1 MTYLVFSFDVEDYV
15 NPNAADGILWS
26 AELLRRAGVR
36 GCFNIVAR
44 LAEALVEWGREDV
57 IEALKHHEI
66 DLHSLAHS
74 YHPTIN
80 EYTDLA
86 DYGAARAEF
95 LRKEGEARRIIGE
108 ILGEEAFPAACP
120 PGSSVSYVAHYGY
133 AEMGIPIYTGDSLVD
148 PVHGRPIYNCNVTSL
163 DYHVYLEKFLLQND
177 RAGIDAH
184 LERVAQSMETYV
196 MAHHPQMAII
206 DRFCDLINFNG
217 ENVPREKWKL
227 SNVRPPEDTA
237 RFYENFAYLVEK
249 VKNDPRFC
257 IVTYKE
263 LAEIY
268 CRGKRRIVR
277 DQIPDIRAQL
287 EEDFFPITT
296 PESYCLTDVLYACRD
311 LLQGKETHVCGSV
324 YGFLEEPYAITE
336 PLTLTA
342 DRIVAAASQIRDDF
356 LPTSLDVGGER
367 IGPADWLRAAL
378 GVLCGEERV
387 TLTPAPWQIDMDQ
400 FPAIRDL
407 KLSDGWIHRADF
419 RDEHLSRRAR
429 MQSWTF
435 RLPRGSQRFVFETK

>member
-15 NPNAADGILWS
+15 NPNAADGILWT

-57 IEALKHHEI
+57 IEALKYHEI
-66 DLHSLAHS
+66 DIHSLAHS

-86 DYGAARAEF
+86 DYEAARAEF
-95 LRKEGEARRIIGE
+95 LRHEGEAREIISR
-108 ILGEEAFPAACP
+108 ILGADTFPAACP

-148 PVHGRPIYNCNVTSL
+148 PAHGRPIYNCNVMSL

-227 SNVRPPEDTA
+227 SNVRPPEVTA
-237 RFYENFAYLVEK
+237 RFYENFEYLVEK
-249 VKNDPRFC
+249 IKSDPRFR
-257 IVTYKE
+257 IVTYEE
-263 LAEIY
+263 LAQIY
-268 CRGKRRIVR
+268 REGERVVTKE
-277 DQIPDIRAQL
+277 DIPDLRAEL
-287 EEDFFPITT
+287 EKCFFPTT
-296 PESYCLTDVLYACRD
+296 LPKSLCLTDMLYACRD
-311 LLQGKETHVCGSV
+311 LLRGQARHVCGKV
-324 YGFLEEPYAITE
+324 YGFLEEPYAITA
-336 PLTLTA
+336 PVMLTA
-342 DRIVAAASQIRDDF
+342 DEIVSAAEQIPDGF
-356 LPTSLDVGGER
+356 LPTEIR
-367 IGPADWLRAAL
+367 IGAQRIGVADWLRGAL
-378 GVLCGEERV
+378 AVLCGEEQV

-400 FPAIRDL
+400 FPAIRDM

-429 MQSWTF
+429 LQSWTF
-435 RLPRGSQRFVFETK
+435 RLPRGSARMIF

>member
-1 MTYLVFSFDVEDYV
+1 MTYLVFSFDVEDYI

-26 AELLRRAGVR
+26 AELLRKAGIR

-57 IEALKHHEI
+57 IKALRHHEI

-86 DYGAARAEF
+86 DYEAARAEF
-95 LRKEGEARRIIGE
+95 LRQECEAREIIYRIFGVDR
-108 ILGEEAFPAACP
+108 FPAACP

-133 AEMGIPIYTGDSLVD
+133 AEMGIPIYTGDLLVD

-163 DYHVYLEKFLLQND
+163 DYHIYLEKFLLQND
-177 RAGIDAH
+177 RAAIDAH
-184 LERVAQSMETYV
+184 LEKIANSMETYV

-217 ENVPREKWKL
+217 ENVPKEQWKL
-227 SNVRPPEDTA
+227 SHVRTAEETA
-237 RFYENFAYLVEK
+237 RFYANFEYLVEK
-249 VKNDPRFC
+249 VKSDSRFR
-257 IVTYKE
+257 IVTYEE
-263 LAEIY
+263 LAQIY
-268 CRGKRRIVR
+268 CMGEREITRETL
-277 DQIPDIRAQL
+277 PTLRAQL
-287 EEDFFPITT
+287 EEDFFPTT
-296 PESYCLTDVLYACRD
+296 LPDSYCISDMFYACRD
-311 LLQGKETHVCGSV
+311 LLLGQGGHKCGNV
-324 YGFLEEPYAITE
+324 YGFLENPSVITA
-336 PLTLTA
+336 PLTVTA
-342 DRIVAAASQIRDDF
+342 EEIRASAEGIGDGF
-356 LPTSLDVGGER
+356 LPTEITVGEQV
-367 IGPADWLRAAL
+367 IGPADWLRAAMA
-378 GVLCGEERV
+378 VLCGEERV

-400 FPAIRDL
+400 FPAIRDM

-429 MQSWTF
+429 LQSWTF
-435 RLPRGSQRFVFETK
+435 RLPKNTDRKIFLA

>member
-1 MTYLVFSFDVEDYV
+1 MTYLVFSFDVEDYI

-26 AELLRRAGVR
+26 AELLRREGIR

-44 LAEALVEWGREDV
+44 LAEALVAWGREDV
-57 IEALKHHEI
+57 IEALRHHEI

-74 YHPTIN
+74 CHPTIN

-86 DYGAARAEF
+86 DYEAARAEF
-95 LRKEGEARRIIGE
+95 LRQETEARDIIYR
-108 ILGEEAFPAACP
+108 ILGVNAFPAACP

-133 AEMGIPIYTGDSLVD
+133 AEMGIPIYTGDLLVD

-184 LERVAQSMETYV
+184 LEKVAESMETYV

-206 DRFCDLINFNG
+206 NRFCDLINFNG
-217 ENVPREKWKL
+217 ENVPPERWVL
-227 SNVRPPEDTA
+227 SPVRTAEETA
-237 RFYENFAYLVEK
+237 RFYENFEYLVKK
-249 VKNDPRFC
+249 VKSDQRFR
-257 IVTYKE
+257 IVTYEE
-263 LAEIY
+263 LAQIY
-268 CRGKRRIVR
+268 ASGERKITREA
-277 DQIPDIRAQL
+277 IPAIRAQL
-287 EEDFFPITT
+287 EKSFFPVTV

-311 LLQGKETHVCGSV
+311 LLLGRDAHSCGRV

-342 DRIVAAASQIRDDF
+342 EEIRAAAGAIGEGF
-356 LPTSLDVGGER
+356 LPTSIRVGEHL
-367 IGPADWLRAAL
+367 IGPADWLRGAL
-378 GVLCGEERV
+378 EVLSGASAV
-387 TLTPAPWQIDMDQ
+387 TLVPAPWQIDMDQ
-400 FPAIRDL
+400 FPAIRDM

-429 MQSWTF
+429 LQSWTF
-435 RLPRGSQRFVFETK
+435 RLPRGSRRFVF

>member
-15 NPNAADGILWS
+15 NPNAADGILWT

-86 DYGAARAEF
+86 DYDAALAEF
-95 LRKEGEARRIIGE
+95 LRQEGEARRIIGE

-133 AEMGIPIYTGDSLVD
+133 AEMGIPIYTGDLLVD
-148 PVHGRPIYNCNVTSL
+148 VAHGRPIHNCNVTSL
-163 DYHVYLEKFLLQND
+163 DYHIYLEKFLLQND

-184 LERVAQSMETYV
+184 LERVAQSMETYIV
-196 MAHHPQMAII
+196 AHHPQMAII

-217 ENVPREKWKL
+217 ENVPREQWRL
-227 SNVRPPEDTA
+227 SHVRPPEVTA
-237 RFYENFAYLVEK
+237 RFYENFEYMVNK
-249 VKNDPRFC
+249 IKSDPRFR
-257 IVTYKE
+257 IVTYRE
-263 LAEIY
+263 LAQIY
-268 CRGKRRIVR
+268 DDGERVIDRA
-277 DQIPDIRAQL
+277 QIPAIRAQL
-287 EEDFFPITT
+287 EEGFFPMTL
-296 PESYCLTDVLYACRD
+296 PQSYCLTDMMYACRD
-311 LLQGKETHVCGSV
+311 LLLGKEKHVCGKV
-324 YGFLEEPYAITE
+324 YGFLEEPYAIAE
-336 PLTLTA
+336 PTVLTA
-342 DRIVAAASQIRDDF
+342 QEITAAAAQIGDGF
-356 LPTSLDVGGER
+356 LPTVIRVGDR
-367 IGPADWLRAAL
+367 QIGPADWLRAAL
-378 GVLCGEERV
+378 CVLCGEETV

-400 FPAIRDL
+400 FPPIRDM
-407 KLSDGWIHRADF
+407 KLDGGWIHRADF

-429 MQSWTF
+429 LQSWTY
-435 RLPRGSQRFVFETK
+435 RLPRGSARYILP